1 MKLRGLRYLIMAGMM
16 CFICSTAV
24 PAQQCLSQPDLAFY
38 TTWRATK
45 PVWFWGLRLVT
56 VNYHTNPELGP
67 TSAEVAVFKAAIIEW
82 NLQACNTGVVF
93 IDPDW
98 LQGVNGLADLSFNK
112 RDVDSDN
119 TLNCAAYR
127 GPPFTAI
134 FYGPNFVS
142 RLNSLGPDEAK
153 AVILHEIGHFL
164 GLDHTTSPATIMN
177 QGTSC
182 STPATVTT
190 LTNNDGSKVAE
201 CLNNQPAC
209 NWSFVFPLTIELC
222 VDNGGYWDFAN
233 DACAPEYQPIPCVD
247 CLYNDDC
254 CDGDVCHEGQC
265 GPPEF
270 DCICPPDTV
279 CFEGY
284 CSYTTPIL
292 IDVNGDGFQL
302 TDTAHGVDFDFE
314 GHGSPRRM
322 AWTAAGSDDA
332 WLVWDRNRNGR
343 IDSSREMFGNLTA
356 QPGISPED
364 RNGFLALA
372 ELDKPAL
379 GGNGDGVIS
388 SKDYFFRDLR
398 LWTDSN
404 HNGISEPNELTSLQ
418 QAGIETL
425 ELDYKLSKRTDRFG
439 NQFRYRTKVNDE
451 HGAQIGRWAWDVILK
466 SIDLNR

>member
-1 MKLRGLRYLIMAGMM
+1 
-16 CFICSTAV
+16 
-24 PAQQCLSQPDLAFY
+24 
-38 TTWRATK
+38 
-45 PVWFWGLRLVT
+45 
-56 VNYHTNPELGP
+56 
-67 TSAEVAVFKAAIIEW
+67 
-82 NLQACNTGVVF
+82 
-93 IDPDW
+93 
-98 LQGVNGLADLSFNK
+98 
-112 RDVDSDN
+112 
-119 TLNCAAYR
+119 
-127 GPPFTAI
+127 
-134 FYGPNFVS
+134 
-142 RLNSLGPDEAK
+142 
-153 AVILHEIGHFL
+153 
-164 GLDHTTSPATIMN
+164 
-177 QGTSC
+177 
-182 STPATVTT
+182 
-190 LTNNDGSKVAE
+190 
-201 CLNNQPAC
+201 
-209 NWSFVFPLTIELC
+209 
-222 VDNGGYWDFAN
+222 
-233 DACAPEYQPIPCVD
+233 
-247 CLYNDDC
+247 
-254 CDGDVCHEGQC
+254 
-265 GPPEF
+265 
-270 DCICPPDTV
+270 
-279 CFEGY
+279 
-284 CSYTTPIL
+284 
-292 IDVNGDGFQL
+292 VNGDGFQL